1 MIGWLTNANHY
12 KTAVSRPAKLMLLN
26 YQHERKKFFFIG
38 ANPFNTHH
46 INDRSELP
54 ISCIV
59 RQISFLSKFRKTIKA
74 LFPNIFKSNIFRI
87 KGLPISHP
95 YYFQLKLKLDPYLPI
110 WAITKQIGNSYMAYF
125 QTQPLFYNWI

>member
-38 ANPFNTHH
+38 ANPFNTRH
-46 INDRSELP
+46 INDRSALP

-74 LFPNIFKSNIFRI
+74 YFQIFSKLTSRIANITSILFPIEVE
-87 KGLPISHP
+87 
-95 YYFQLKLKLDPYLPI
+95 
-110 WAITKQIGNSYMAYF
+110 T
-125 QTQPLFYNWI
+125 